1 MVETRDD
8 GLTDIGYL
16 PPEGTPERL
25 EWDLTI
31 REANELYPDW
41 ASINIGRA
49 RFRRETYE
57 LLYKVC
63 YEDEESPFYA
73 GAGI

>member
-1 MVETRDD
+1 MVERRDD
-8 GLTDIGYL
+8 VLTDIGYL
-16 PPEGTPERL
+16 PPEGTPERR

-41 ASINIGRA
+41 ASINIGTA

-57 LLYKVC
+57 QNYKEC
-63 YEDEESPFYA
+63 YEDEESLLCA
-73 GAGI
+73 GAGH